1 MTRLRWGERVYRAL
15 LALHPRSFRRAYGDD
30 LLAAFS
36 ARYRDPHWSRA
47 RLWTFHLNDLLR
59 SIFREHV
66 SVMFSRS
73 RDGNAVQRGGAA
85 TLGGH
90 MGTMMQDIRYALRS
104 FRRNPGFAAIVI
116 LTLGL
121 GIGMNTAIFS
131 VVDGVLLTP
140 LPFDDA
146 DRLVWGYSTFSG
158 GNNASVS
165 PPDFWDY
172 RDQSTAFA
180 ALSARR
186 GGGSYALTGMDK
198 PEQVRGQTITAGFFE
213 ALGAAPV
220 LGRMFLMEDESSA
233 TSKIVVISYGFW
245 QRRFGGEASVLG
257 RTLTL
262 NDEPFEI
269 VGVAPPGFQLF
280 NAVDFWR
287 PLAFD
292 VGDAL
297 VRRFHNLKV
306 VGRLAPGVSMEQAQ
320 AELDVISKRL
330 EDAYPQSNATW
341 RMVIVP
347 LHQIAVGDVRPAL
360 LVLLAAVGLV
370 LLIGCVNVANLLLA
384 RGAAR
389 ESEMAVRTAL
399 GASSQ
404 RLMRQ
409 LLTESFM
416 LAVLGGVLGTVL
428 AVVSVRALRASALD
442 GLPGIFEV
450 AVDYRVLAFALG
462 LSVITGAVFGLLPSI
477 AGAKTDVNAALK
489 EGGRSGNAHGNTT
502 RAALV
507 TIEVALSMVLLIGA
521 GLLIQSFWRLNNVD
535 PGFDIDNALTF
546 RISLPSTRYDT
557 REKQTAFMQLAA
569 ERIRGVPGVVDVA
582 VTSHLPLAGSANDTY
597 LAVPGRHQLGT
608 DTQFNAQTR
617 SVSTNF
623 FELMGIPLIRGRQFT
638 EADRVDS
645 PNVVIINE
653 PFAARI
659 FPDEDPVGQRLLID
673 LGETHDAEIVGVVG
687 GVNHFGLGAQRP
699 VEFYVPITQL
709 SFGRAFVVRTS
720 LDPMTLTDEVQAA
733 VWTIDDQQPVT
744 SLATYEDLVTRSMSQ
759 PFLQMMLLGFFA
771 LVALVLAALGIYGVI
786 GYYVAQ
792 RVREVGI
799 RMALGADRRD
809 VYRLVVGRGAMLAGA
824 GIVVGL
830 VSAFGVT
837 RFMASLLFGVG
848 ATDPAT
854 FVIVPVVLGMVALLA
869 SYLPA
874 RRAAGV
880 DPMTA
885 LRSEQ

>member
-1 MTRLRWGERVYRAL
+1 
-15 LALHPRSFRRAYGDD
+15 
-30 LLAAFS
+30 
-36 ARYRDPHWSRA
+36 
-47 RLWTFHLNDLLR
+47 
-59 SIFREHV
+59 
-66 SVMFSRS
+66 
-73 RDGNAVQRGGAA
+73 
-85 TLGGH
+85 

-220 LGRMFLMEDESSA
+220 LGRLFLMEDESAA

-245 QRRFGGEASVLG
+245 QRRFGGEASVIG

-292 VGDAL
+292 VGAAL
-297 VRRFHNLKV
+297 VRRFHYLKV

-320 AELDVISKRL
+320 AELDVISERL
-330 EDAYPQSNATW
+330 EDAYPQSNTTW

-360 LVLLAAVGLV
+360 LVLLTAVGLV
-370 LLIGCVNVANLLLA
+370 LLIGCANVANLLLA

-416 LAVLGGVLGTVL
+416 LAALGGVLGTVL
-428 AVVSVRALRASALD
+428 AVVSVRALGAYAID
-442 GLPGIFEV
+442 DLPGIFEV
-450 AVDYRVLAFALG
+450 AVDYRVLVFALG

-489 EGGRSGNAHGNTT
+489 EGGRSGNARGNTT

-507 TIEVALSMVLLIGA
+507 TLEVALSMVLLIGA

-546 RISLPSTRYDT
+546 RISLSSARYDT
-557 REKQTAFMQLAA
+557 REKQTAFMQLAT
-569 ERIRGVPGVVDVA
+569 ESIRGVPGVVDVA
-582 VTSHLPLAGSANDTY
+582 VTSHLPLAGSGDDTY
-597 LAVPGRHQLGT
+597 LAVAGRHQLGT
-608 DTQFNAQTR
+608 DTQFNAHPR

-623 FELMGIPLIRGRQFT
+623 FELMGIPLIRGRQFA

-653 PFAARI
+653 PFAAGI

-673 LGETHDAEIVGVVG
+673 LGEPHDAEIVGVVG
-687 GVNHFGLGAQRP
+687 GVNYFGLGVPRRM
-699 VEFYVPITQL
+699 EFYVPITQL

-720 LDPMTLTDEVQAA
+720 LDPMTLTDEIQAA

-744 SLATYEDLVTRSMSQ
+744 SLATYEDLVTRSTSQ
-759 PFLQMMLLGFFA
+759 PFFQMILLGFFA

-824 GIVVGL
+824 GLVVGL
-830 VSAFGVT
+830 VTAFGVT
-837 RFMASLLFGVG
+837 RFMASLLFGVR

-885 LRSEQ
+885 LRSER